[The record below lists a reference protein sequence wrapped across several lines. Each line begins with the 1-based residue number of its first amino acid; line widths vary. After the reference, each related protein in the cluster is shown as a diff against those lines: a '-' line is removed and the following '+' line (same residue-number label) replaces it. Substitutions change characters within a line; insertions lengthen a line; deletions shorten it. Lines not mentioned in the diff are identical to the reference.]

1 MKTALRELEVPK
13 GNPIGSWSRITATGS
28 GTTGENDTEICMT
41 IPQSELQGLFPKFAA
56 PLVNGEAATRFGEPV
71 ARQLAQTFWRLMI
84 DGPVAEARLWKSFGE
99 SFTTDDVAMLRRC
112 FEKEMKA
119 SVSPEQLTA
128 IGEWYVKGEYEEFS
142 VGDQVR
148 VRHGT
153 VDPDYPDLP
162 LGGWAGTIVKIDEDG
177 LCHILLNSAT
187 LDQIHPVY
195 RKRCER
201 DDLHIEIL
209 DMYQE
214 DLDPDLGESLPVE
227 QPTDIQTK
235 PLDINDQQD
244 RIRAALGVTTDDA
257 VPVVEKATLHTYGE
271 YLKAHLTFPFP
282 ATFSEHVGQLR
293 DVSHDSGRRDVRHD
307 FRRARSTDW
316 CARSKAIRN
325 VWEMPLVLLEVSKD
339 DPNRQLLEDYRR
351 WFGQWGDA
359 TPGHR
364 THRSNGHQDD
374 EESEPSADGKTGRND
389 PCPCGSG
396 KKFKKCCLRK
406 QNGRIDLR

>member
-1 MKTALRELEVPK
+1 
-13 GNPIGSWSRITATGS
+13 
-28 GTTGENDTEICMT
+28 MT
-41 IPQSELQGLFPKFAA
+41 FPQPELQGLFQKFAA
-56 PLVNGEAATRFGEPV
+56 PLVNGEAAARFGEPV

-99 SFTTDDVAMLRRC
+99 SFTTADVAMLRRC

-119 SVSPEQLTA
+119 SVSHEQLTA
-128 IGEWYVKGEYEEFS
+128 LGEWYVKGEYEEFS
-142 VGDQVR
+142 IGDQVR

-177 LCHILLNSAT
+177 LCHILLNSAI

-209 DMYQE
+209 HMYQE

-227 QPTDIQTK
+227 QPTNLQTK
-235 PLDINDQQD
+235 PLDINDQRD

-271 YLKAHLTFPFP
+271 YLKAHLTFPFT
-282 ATFSEHVGQLR
+282 ATFSEHVGQLC
-293 DVSHDSGRRDVRHD
+293 DVRTIPVVGMSDTTSVEAEYGLVCKVEGDH
-307 FRRARSTDW
+307 
-316 CARSKAIRN
+316 N
-325 VWEMPLVLLEVSKD
+325 VWEMPLVLLEVSND

-351 WFGQWGDA
+351 WIGQWRDA
-359 TPGHR
+359 APGHR

-374 EESEPSADGKTGRND
+374 KALELSADGKTGRND

-396 KKFKKCCLRK
+396 RKFKKCCLRK
-406 QNGRIDLR
+406 QTGESIVAD